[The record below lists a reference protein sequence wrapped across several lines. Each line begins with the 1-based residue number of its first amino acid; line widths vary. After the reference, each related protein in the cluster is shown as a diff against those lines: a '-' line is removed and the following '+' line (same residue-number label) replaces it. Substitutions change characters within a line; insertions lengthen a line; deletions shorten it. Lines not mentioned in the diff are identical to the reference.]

1 MRPAERDDLAAL
13 HDLWAEPQV
22 RRFLFD
28 DQHMSVDLA
37 QSALEDCLANA
48 ARGLG
53 LWLASPPNLAI
64 GMRVQANGNQLALRR

>member
-1 MRPAERDDLAAL
+1 
-13 HDLWAEPQV
+13 
-22 RRFLFD
+22 
-28 DQHMSVDLA
+28 MSVDLA
-37 QSALEDCLANA
+37 QSVLEDCLANA